1 MFVACRT
8 CSASYHIP
16 NEVLGDEACQFR
28 CARCGRSW
36 ELKAPLT
43 LAGSL
48 LAERAARPAASAPRP
63 ARFGALARRVAA
75 SLAIVAALTAGMG
88 AVAARRT
95 IVAAAPATGGFYAA
109 IGLPV
114 NRTGLAIADV
124 SAHFGRGA
132 DKTLLAIEGELVNL
146 RQSSTAAPDL
156 RIALRDAE
164 GRELYVWSTRPPK
177 DRLAAGE
184 RAAFRAR
191 LVAPPP
197 GVVDALVKFAAPGD
211 NSALGPEG
219 S

>member
-95 IVAAAPATGGFYAA
+95 IVAAAPATGGFYA
-109 IGLPV
+109 
-114 NRTGLAIADV
+114 
-124 SAHFGRGA
+124 
-132 DKTLLAIEGELVNL
+132 
-146 RQSSTAAPDL
+146 
-156 RIALRDAE
+156 
-164 GRELYVWSTRPPK
+164 
-177 DRLAAGE
+177 
-184 RAAFRAR
+184 
-191 LVAPPP
+191 
-197 GVVDALVKFAAPGD
+197 
-211 NSALGPEG
+211 
-219 S
+219 